1 MYMIGSDLLHSDAEL
16 FMYIFRGFF
25 FFGSI
30 FFVNP
35 LKYVLQ
41 GGRLDLDFLW
51 TFEDFCGI
59 CTVNFGNQ

>member
-1 MYMIGSDLLHSDAEL
+1 MLSVNKIDKKKRTLEVYMIGSDLLHSDAEL

-41 GGRLDLDFLW
+41 GGRLDLDFL
-51 TFEDFCGI
+51 
-59 CTVNFGNQ
+59 